1 MVILYLIGKVPGTEG
16 KWKLKNKSE
25 GEKLRIKGN
34 TLWLGFFLWISI
46 LLTSII
52 ITRSGLYYVIPIN
65 QRLVWVVI
73 FSAFTAVGFWVSAKE
88 SSMVKAFLAN
98 STQKRRGADF
108 ILTLIGLVPFFLY
121 TLLMGILGSISGM
134 IGGLQGL
141 LILFI
146 VIQTGSILARYI
158 KKAWI
163 IAALQSVLL
172 YLLILPQGVL
182 FTF

>member
-1 MVILYLIGKVPGTEG
+1 MGILYLIGKVSGTEG
-16 KWKLKNKSE
+16 KWKLKGKSE
-25 GEKLRIKGN
+25 GEMLRKKG
-34 TLWLGFFLWISI
+34 TGFWLGFFLWIII
-46 LLTSII
+46 LLVSII

-65 QRLVWVVI
+65 QRLVWVAI
-73 FSAFTAVGFWVSAKE
+73 FSPFTAVGFWVSAKE
-88 SSMVKAFLAN
+88 ISMTKAFLAN
-98 STQKRRGADF
+98 STHKRRRTDF

-146 VIQTGSILARYI
+146 VIQTGSILTRYI
-158 KKAWI
+158 KKAWV